1 MTGLDLLDDKQRA
14 LYIDGTWREANSG
27 DRFDVHDPADG
38 SVICSV
44 ADAAPTDAMDAL
56 DAAAAAQHD
65 WARTAPRERGEILRR
80 AFGLLTQR
88 ADDFAHLM
96 SLEMGKTVAEGKGE
110 VTYGSEFF
118 RWFSEEAVRVHGRW
132 MQAPAGG
139 SRTAHHPQAGRAVPV
154 HHPVELPARH
164 GHPQDRPGGRRRLH
178 DGDQARRRD
187 AAVDARPG
195 RADGGGGSA
204 AGRPQRDHRPTAPA
218 RSGPR

>member
-1 MTGLDLLDDKQRA
+1 MSAAFRKTVGVQFWRHDRTRPPRRQAAR

-96 SLEMGKTVAEGKGE
+96 SLEMGKTVAEAQG
-110 VTYGSEFF
+110 
-118 RWFSEEAVRVHGRW
+118 
-132 MQAPAGG
+132 
-139 SRTAHHPQAGRAVPV
+139 
-154 HHPVELPARH
+154 
-164 GHPQDRPGGRRRLH
+164 
-178 DGDQARRRD
+178 
-187 AAVDARPG
+187 
-195 RADGGGGSA
+195 
-204 AGRPQRDHRPTAPA
+204 
-218 RSGPR
+218 